1 MVFGVLGEAVSG
13 SDEVQLKALQ
23 CIMPLL
29 SSSNPASTIHG
40 EQLVNAYLIGFRLHE
55 SASPTVQNAA
65 VAIVRQLI
73 IWLFEQVAEEDS
85 HIDGA
90 TVGGERPF
98 AADALAI
105 FQDICLLLNDEKGR
119 VLQDLKAIDKS
130 FALELI
136 ESVLA
141 YHSRIFRQVEGN
153 F

>member
-1 MVFGVLGEAVSG
+1 MGG
-13 SDEVQLKALQ
+13 DEVQLKALQ

-29 SSSNPASTIHG
+29 SSSNPLSTIHG
-40 EQLVNAYLIGFRLHE
+40 TQLVQAYLIGFRLHE
-55 SASPTVQNAA
+55 SPSPTVQNAA

-73 IWLFEQVAEEDS
+73 IWLFEQVAEEDA
-85 HIDGA
+85 HA
-90 TVGGERPF
+90 TPCEGEEVGRPF

-105 FQDICLLLNDEKGR
+105 FQDICLLLNDEKGL

-141 YHSRIFRQVEGN
+141 YHSRIFRQVKTRYIL
-153 F
+153 